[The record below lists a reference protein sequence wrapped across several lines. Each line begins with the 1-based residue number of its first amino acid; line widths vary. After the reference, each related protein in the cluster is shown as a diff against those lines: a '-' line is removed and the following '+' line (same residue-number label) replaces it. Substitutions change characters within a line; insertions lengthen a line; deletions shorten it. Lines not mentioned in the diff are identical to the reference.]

1 LSVSFLDLRSFT
13 VQFVTYEVD
22 YGGFNNV
29 RMTLETLLVFAKATG
44 RTIVLPPKS
53 PIYLLKPKQN
63 STTTAAGKTAL
74 EKGKGGAKK
83 AAPLVSAVDYF
94 REGIEALQRDN
105 VLDVITFQEFVQ
117 SESQAPGG
125 VVFDAALRIQAA
137 LQVDPAWGVTNSR
150 GNADGVSPKRTKTKE
165 TAAAASG
172 LVQNLQ
178 TCAIYCL
185 LGTLQLNRCTK
196 NCKFASLYT
205 RGYILLPAQQRCCC
219 SVISSRSS
227 FLDMK
232 KLVLQI
238 VCTAKNKSIFGL
250 SCFVCF
256 NFAFLYVTGR

>member
-1 LSVSFLDLRSFT
+1 MCRTHLSGLGKRSVHKLSLVDILLQYSLGVPVLTSCATLSVSFLDLRSFT

-172 LVQNLQ
+172 IGAKPADLRDLLLAWNTAAEQVHKELQ
-178 TCAIYCL
+178 VRFSLYSGL
-185 LGTLQLNRCTK
+185 Y
-196 NCKFASLYT
+196 FASCAAA
-205 RGYILLPAQQRCCC
+205 LLLLRD
-219 SVISSRSS
+219 
-227 FLDMK
+227 L
-232 KLVLQI
+232 
-238 VCTAKNKSIFGL
+238 
-250 SCFVCF
+250 
-256 NFAFLYVTGR
+256 